1 MCCVI
6 IYTGSNSTFERY
18 ARHRHRS
25 NQSPRKSPRAVDQC
39 PDEKQVQAAA
49 SKAEE
54 DSALAFLKNDGPPLK
69 HAPKKLRDDEEVV
82 LAAVT
87 DDGESLQY
95 ASERLR
101 DNEEVVLAA
110 VNDVGS
116 ALQYASERLRDSE
129 KVVLAAAM
137 NREEA
142 SLRRSR
148 GGGD

>member
-1 MCCVI
+1 M
-6 IYTGSNSTFERY
+6 
-18 ARHRHRS
+18 
-25 NQSPRKSPRAVDQC
+25 
-39 PDEKQVQAAA
+39 
-49 SKAEE
+49 
-54 DSALAFLKNDGPPLK
+54 LAT
-69 HAPKKLRDDEEVV
+69 
-82 LAAVT
+82 VT
-87 DDGESLQY
+87 DDGLSLQY